1 MLFRMKDEKA
11 HQLEAELDK
20 LQADGPAAWAKLPE
34 EELFTPAGFSEER
47 AEATSYSNYSY
58 WGSTFRAFFKNR
70 VAVLLLVAL
79 IAVVA
84 FAFLQPCLPGQA
96 DPNLCAVDPATGI
109 QYRNIAPG
117 EKGFIWGSNAIG
129 QDLWARIWA
138 GARTSLTIAFFVAL
152 IEAVVGITVGVLWG
166 YVRQLDFFFTEL
178 YNICDNVPSTII
190 LILISYVASPSVQ
203 TLILGMSI
211 TGWIAM
217 ARFIRNQIL
226 IIRDRDYNVASRCI
240 GTPTSRIVVR
250 NLLPYLVS
258 VIMLRM
264 ALTIP
269 AAIGSE
275 VFITYIGLGLSVE
288 VPSLGNLIN
297 DGRKVMMQAGLRY
310 QLLYPTIIL
319 SFVTIAFYLIGNAF
333 SDAAD
338 PKNHLQY
345 GGTGMKKNEL
355 ILSVRDLNIKFNLR
369 GKILHA
375 IRGIDLDVYHGE
387 VLAIVGES
395 GSGKS
400 VFTKSFMGLLDSN
413 GSITSGTIDYFGA
426 DDHQPIRLSELK
438 KEKDW
443 LKVRGH
449 EIAMIMQDPMTSLN
463 PLKTIGDQIMEAVE
477 LHQGLKGAAARE
489 KTLEYLRDVGIAD
502 PEVRFKQ
509 YPHEFSGGMRQRV
522 VIAIA
527 VACNPQI
534 LICDEPTT
542 ALDVTIQA
550 QILEL
555 LKEMRVKYNLTI
567 ILITHD
573 LGVVANIAD
582 RVAVMYA
589 GDIVEIGTSDEI
601 YYDPRHP
608 YTWALLSSMPQMG
621 VKGEDLFNI
630 QGTPPNLFTEI
641 HGDAFAPRNPLAL
654 KIDFVKRPPY
664 FDVSTTHRA
673 KTWLLDPRAPKIEP
687 PAAVRML
694 QEEGK

>member
-84 FAFLQPCLPGQA
+84 FAFLQPYLPGQA
-96 DPNLCAVDPATGI
+96 DPNLCAVDP
-109 QYRNIAPG
+109 
-117 EKGFIWGSNAIG
+117 AIG

-190 LILISYVASPSVQ
+190 LILISYVASPSVK

-338 PKNHLQY
+338 PKNHLQ
-345 GGTGMKKNEL
+345 
-355 ILSVRDLNIKFNLR
+355 
-369 GKILHA
+369 
-375 IRGIDLDVYHGE
+375 
-387 VLAIVGES
+387 
-395 GSGKS
+395 
-400 VFTKSFMGLLDSN
+400 
-413 GSITSGTIDYFGA
+413 
-426 DDHQPIRLSELK
+426 
-438 KEKDW
+438 
-443 LKVRGH
+443 
-449 EIAMIMQDPMTSLN
+449 
-463 PLKTIGDQIMEAVE
+463 
-477 LHQGLKGAAARE
+477 
-489 KTLEYLRDVGIAD
+489 
-502 PEVRFKQ
+502 
-509 YPHEFSGGMRQRV
+509 
-522 VIAIA
+522 
-527 VACNPQI
+527 
-534 LICDEPTT
+534 
-542 ALDVTIQA
+542 
-550 QILEL
+550 
-555 LKEMRVKYNLTI
+555 
-567 ILITHD
+567 
-573 LGVVANIAD
+573 
-582 RVAVMYA
+582 
-589 GDIVEIGTSDEI
+589 
-601 YYDPRHP
+601 
-608 YTWALLSSMPQMG
+608 
-621 VKGEDLFNI
+621 
-630 QGTPPNLFTEI
+630 
-641 HGDAFAPRNPLAL
+641 
-654 KIDFVKRPPY
+654 
-664 FDVSTTHRA
+664 
-673 KTWLLDPRAPKIEP
+673 
-687 PAAVRML
+687 
-694 QEEGK
+694 